1 MSDIRICLKNISK
14 EDLIGAGTY
23 GTGTDF
29 DIIVLH
35 YSDVEKNIVVSK
47 LHKTET
53 ADNGEIIYDGD
64 SICVVELTP
73 TKDDDYGYN
82 IIYKMIIRDE
92 RDKKSSV
99 TEENAIIST
108 DIVHRYKEE
117 LIKYYEDNLV
127 GGKDE

>member
-1 MSDIRICLKNISK
+1 MSDIRICLKNIAE
-14 EDLIGAGTY
+14 EDLIGAGAY

-29 DIIVLH
+29 DIIALH
-35 YSDVEKNIVVSK
+35 YSDEEKNIVVSK

-53 ADNGEIIYDGD
+53 ADNGEMIYDGY

-73 TKDDDYGYN
+73 TKDDDYGYDVM
-82 IIYKMIIRDE
+82 YKMIIHDE

-99 TEENAIIST
+99 TKENAIIST

-117 LIKYYEDNLV
+117 LIKYYEYNLI

>member
-1 MSDIRICLKNISK
+1 MSDIRICLKNIAK

-23 GTGTDF
+23 GTGTDL

-35 YSDVEKNIVVSK
+35 YSDEEKNIVVSR

-53 ADNGEIIYDGD
+53 TDNGEMICDGD
-64 SICVVELTP
+64 TICVVKLTP
-73 TKDDDYGYN
+73 TKDDDYGYDVM
-82 IIYKMIIRDE
+82 YKMIIHDE

-99 TEENAIIST
+99 TEENTIIST
-108 DIVHRYKEE
+108 DIVNKYQKD
-117 LIKYYEDNLV
+117 LIKYYENNLI